1 MTIFFDTNILR
12 KHIFNQE
19 PIKELFEL
27 SKEGKI
33 KIYISEMVL
42 WEYEK
47 HFIININDK
56 IRKYNEILIDLLKL
70 IPNENKELDYDKIA
84 ITKIFNGEKDKLI
97 KDYKIEIAKF
107 YHDSI
112 IDSMK
117 NRYLES
123 KAPFHNEGDNF
134 KDYIIW
140 ESYREIINKNK
151 DEEYIFIS
159 NNSKDFYDNRN
170 GEQSD
175 NETTNREKYS
185 IHKDFREDIK
195 NVTLKSYININS
207 FREENENYKNIHKE
221 YLFKKFESDRTNI
234 STLKELL
241 KFKKIETPNF
251 CNEQNPKIEDIEILD
266 NSSIVVKGENSIE
279 VYVKVTRADTLSN
292 SEKKEIDTKCIFT
305 IDTQNLKF
313 TFYIDIDSLISELTK
328 K

>member
-1 MTIFFDTNILR
+1 
-12 KHIFNQE
+12 
-19 PIKELFEL
+19 
-27 SKEGKI
+27 
-33 KIYISEMVL
+33 MVL
-42 WEYEK
+42 WEFEK
-47 HFIININDK
+47 HFIEDINSEIG
-56 IRKYNEILIDLLKL
+56 RYNKSLSNLSKL
-70 IPNENKELDYDKIA
+70 ISNKNKEFTYNKIT
-84 ITKIFNGEKDKLI
+84 IKCFFNNIKYKLI
-97 KDYKIEIAKF
+97 KNYKIEVAHFDRKN
-107 YHDSI
+107 I
-112 IDSMK
+112 INSMI

-151 DEEYIFIS
+151 YEEYIFIS

-207 FREENENYKNIHKE
+207 FREENENYKNIHKEYLKE

>member
-1 MTIFFDTNILR
+1 MTIFFDTNILIS
-12 KHIFNQE
+12 HIFNHE

-27 SKEGKI
+27 SKEEKI

-42 WEYEK
+42 WEFEK
-47 HFIININDK
+47 HFIKDINREIGN
-56 IRKYNEILIDLLKL
+56 YNIALANLSKL
-70 IPNENKELDYDKIA
+70 IFNKNKKFTYNKRTI
-84 ITKIFNGEKDKLI
+84 KYFFNNIKDKLI
-97 KDYKIEIAKF
+97 KNYKIKIAYF
-107 YHDSI
+107 DHENI

-159 NNSKDFYDNRN
+159 NNLKDFSDAGKNKQPDNK
-170 GEQSD
+170 
-175 NETTNREKYS
+175 TNIGRYS
-185 IHKDFREDIK
+185 IHKDFLKDIK
-195 NVTLKSYININS
+195 NANLISYTNIDS
-207 FREENENYKNIHKE
+207 FKQENKNYKNIYKK
-221 YLFKKFESDRTNI
+221 YLFEKFESDRTNI

-279 VYVKVTRADTLSN
+279 TDVKVTREDTLSN
-292 SEKKEIDTKCIFT
+292 SERNEIEAKCIFT
-305 IDTQNLKF
+305 IDTQNLDF
-313 TFYIDIDSLISELTK
+313 DFYIDIFANI
-328 K
+328 